1 MLTKLS
7 HRDLSRAQEV
17 YFVKKR
23 AEFGSYETD
32 FQNES
37 LGFFLYAS
45 IEVLRLVIKYCM
57 HNRLLIHLTGSRSVV
72 KNGLLHFPYC
82 QRPMLHTFRDNSH
95 EAFIYYKLLSIYP
108 KLHFAG

>member
-1 MLTKLS
+1 VLTKLS

-45 IEVLRLVIKYCM
+45 IEVLRLVIKY
-57 HNRLLIHLTGSRSVV
+57 V
-72 KNGLLHFPYC
+72 
-82 QRPMLHTFRDNSH
+82 
-95 EAFIYYKLLSIYP
+95 
-108 KLHFAG
+108 